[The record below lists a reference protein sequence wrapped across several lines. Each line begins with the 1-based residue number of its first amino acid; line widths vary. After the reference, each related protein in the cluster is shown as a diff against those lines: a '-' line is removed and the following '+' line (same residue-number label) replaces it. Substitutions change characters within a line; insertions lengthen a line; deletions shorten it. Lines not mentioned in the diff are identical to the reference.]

1 MTTPP
6 TASDTMKSI
15 GIVQEGDP
23 VLTQPARPFDLP
35 GEAPAARE
43 VVAALHAA
51 ADRAA
56 KVHNFSKGMGVAAPQ
71 VGLAR
76 RAAIV
81 RPPEGG
87 VIVLLNPTVV
97 EASPEVDEQYEG
109 CLSFFD
115 VRGKVPRPRVLRV
128 EHQDFDGQVR
138 TATFTDGLARLVAH
152 ELDHLDGVLYVSR
165 MLPGCEVV
173 TVAEYKGTG
182 RQWQY
187 GEGQ

>member
-23 VLTQPARPFDLP
+23 VLTQPARHFDLP
-35 GEAPAARE
+35 GEASAARK

-56 KVHNFSKGMGVAAPQ
+56 KVHSFSKGMGVAAPQ
-71 VGLAR
+71 VGLSW

-81 RPPEGG
+81 RPPEGD

-97 EASPEVDEQYEG
+97 EESPEIDEQYEVAFPSSMSAERFPVRVCCG
-109 CLSFFD
+109 LSIKIPMD
-115 VRGKVPRPRVLRV
+115 RPGRRRSLT
-128 EHQDFDGQVR
+128 G
-138 TATFTDGLARLVAH
+138 
-152 ELDHLDGVLYVSR
+152 
-165 MLPGCEVV
+165 LPGWSRTSSTIWTACC
-173 TVAEYKGTG
+173 TCRG
-182 RQWQY
+182 
-187 GEGQ
+187 

>member
-6 TASDTMKSI
+6 AAGDTMKSI

-23 VLTQPARPFDLP
+23 VLTQSTQPFNLP
-35 GEAPAARE
+35 REEQAARD
-43 VVAALHAA
+43 VVMALHAA
-51 ADRAA
+51 AERAA

-71 VGLAR
+71 VGVAR

-97 EASPEVDEQYEG
+97 DASAEADEQFEG

-115 VRGKVPRPRVLRV
+115 VRGKVPRPRSLQV
-128 EHQDFDGQVR
+128 EYQDFDGQAR
-138 TATFTDGLARLVAH
+138 TTTFTDGLARLVAH

-165 MLPGCEVV
+165 MAPGTEVI

-182 RQWQY
+182 QNWTYQ
-187 GEGQ
+187 

>member
-23 VLTQPARPFDLP
+23 VLTQPARHFDLP
-35 GEAPAARE
+35 GEASAARK

-71 VGLAR
+71 VGLSW

-81 RPPEGG
+81 RPPGG
-87 VIVLLNPTVV
+87 DVIVLLNPTVV
-97 EASPEVDEQYEG
+97 EESPEVDEQYEG

-128 EHQDFDGQVR
+128 EHQDFNGQAR
-138 TATFTDGLARLVAH
+138 TTTFADGLARLVAH

-165 MLPGCEVV
+165 MSPGTGVIM
-173 TVAEYKGTG
+173 VAEYKGTG

-187 GEGQ
+187 GESQ